1 MRKSVVWGLLWLFL
15 TGCGENENLKVM
27 SFNIRLD
34 NAQDGINQWKNRK
47 EMVRNVFA
55 EQKID
60 IAGLQEVLQNQLN
73 YLIKKLPEYQIY
85 GVGRDDGKKGG
96 EACPILFRKER
107 FELLKSNT
115 FWLSETPEKSGNLCW
130 NTVCNRICSWVK
142 VKDRKTGEIYYIFN
156 THLSHVSNLA
166 RENSVAL
173 LLLQINQIAGDSK
186 VILTGD
192 FNFTM
197 DSESYHKLIENNKL
211 RLCNVAGLANYDY
224 HENDHTYNGWEQREY
239 KSIIDYIF
247 VSKNLRVK
255 AYEIMVKKEGEIFIS
270 DHYPVIAEIY

>member
-107 FELLKSNT
+107 F
-115 FWLSETPEKSGNLCW
+115 
-130 NTVCNRICSWVK
+130 
-142 VKDRKTGEIYYIFN
+142 
-156 THLSHVSNLA
+156 
-166 RENSVAL
+166 
-173 LLLQINQIAGDSK
+173 
-186 VILTGD
+186 
-192 FNFTM
+192 
-197 DSESYHKLIENNKL
+197 
-211 RLCNVAGLANYDY
+211 
-224 HENDHTYNGWEQREY
+224 
-239 KSIIDYIF
+239 
-247 VSKNLRVK
+247 
-255 AYEIMVKKEGEIFIS
+255 
-270 DHYPVIAEIY
+270 